1 MISINNLSFS
11 YDKNKEVL
19 KNISLEINK
28 GEIAVL
34 LGPNGAGKTTLINC
48 ILGLLK
54 VKNGDI
60 LIDEKSIKKINT
72 KDKASLLSFVPQESK
87 RTDLTVKETI
97 LLGRLHDFTLYPRK
111 EDLEKVDEIIAQLG
125 LEEIKDKTTYEI
137 SGGELQRVSIAT
149 ALVQD
154 SEVIIFDE
162 PTSNLDIKSQKEI
175 LSIIKD
181 ASKNK
186 GKTIILT
193 MHDINQAIS
202 IGERFI
208 FIKDNMLYRNCLKE
222 DINITLLEEIYNT
235 KIHKEGRI
243 YYYEV

>member
-1 MISINNLSFS
+1 MISINNLFFS

-19 KNISLEINK
+19 KDISLEINK

-54 VKNGDI
+54 FNSGDI
-60 LIDEKSIKKINT
+60 LIDEKSIKKMRT
-72 KDKASLLSFVPQESK
+72 KDKATLLSFVPQESK

-111 EDLEKVDEIIAQLG
+111 EDLEKVDEIITQLG
-125 LEEIKDKTTYEI
+125 LEEVKDKTTYEI

-175 LSIIKD
+175 LSIIKNV
-181 ASKNK
+181 SKNK

-208 FIKDNMLYRNCLKE
+208 FIKNNILYRNCLKE

-243 YYYEV
+243 YYYEI

>member
-1 MISINNLSFS
+1 MIKINNLSFS
-11 YDKNKEVL
+11 YDNKKEIL
-19 KNISLEINK
+19 RDISLEINE

-54 VKNGDI
+54 IKNGNI
-60 LIDEKSIKKINT
+60 QIDEKSIKRMKA
-72 KDKASLLSFVPQESK
+72 KDKATLLSFVPQESK

-111 EDLEKVDEIIAQLG
+111 EDIEAVDEIIAQLG

-154 SEVIIFDE
+154 SKVIIFDE

-175 LSIIKD
+175 LSIIID
-181 ASKNK
+181 ASKKN

-202 IGERFI
+202 IGEKFI
-208 FIKDNMLYRNCLKE
+208 FIKDNELHKVCSKE
-222 DINITLLEEIYNT
+222 DINRKLLEEIYNT

-243 YYYEV
+243 YYYEI